1 MSVEK
6 VVVVVAFIERN
17 IVLAGETYLLK
28 LEMYGVGLNLSN
40 LIFFRVENMGARRL
54 KKEI

>member
-17 IVLAGETYLLK
+17 LVLAGEAYLLK
-28 LEMYGVGLNLSN
+28 SETYGAGLNLSN
-40 LIFFRVENMGARRL
+40 LRFFHLKNMGVRCF
-54 KKEI
+54 